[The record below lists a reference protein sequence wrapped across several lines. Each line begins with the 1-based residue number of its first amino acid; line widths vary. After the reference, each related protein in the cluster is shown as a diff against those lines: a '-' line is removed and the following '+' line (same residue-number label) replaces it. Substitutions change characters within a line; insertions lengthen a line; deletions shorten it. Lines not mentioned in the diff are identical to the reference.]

1 MCECALSVVP
11 PAAGGPPPPFIGQ
24 GEAVYNR
31 ATLFWAT
38 CGGMVYN
45 AVE

>member
-1 MCECALSVVP
+1 LRQDANIVVKAEYVQVCAIRRP

-31 ATLFWAT
+31 AAQF
-38 CGGMVYN
+38 
-45 AVE
+45 